1 MRRYIAG
8 PIFAVLFS
16 ALAAVSSCG
25 PSLAQQQTAK
35 DCRDQ
40 CGIALANC
48 YESRTCLA
56 IDGQI
61 VPCEEECESEHSNCQ
76 ANCEDD

>member
-1 MRRYIAG
+1 MKRLVELAIAST
-8 PIFAVLFS
+8 FV
-16 ALAAVSSCG
+16 ALVATASCG
-25 PSLAQQQTAK
+25 ASQEQQQAAR
-35 DCRDQ
+35 DCREQ

-76 ANCEDD
+76 ESCADI